1 MRKHYFLLCMT
12 FFLSSLQLSAQSFR
26 KEIDA
31 KPELRQAIILLI
43 PHRRDVLLRLLQAMF
58 LCIFHTMA
66 DTVRV
71 I

>member
-31 KPELRQAIILLI
+31 KPELSASNYLAY
-43 PHRRDVLLRLLQAMF
+43 PTPSGRLTAPP
-58 LCIFHTMA
+58 
-66 DTVRV
+66 
-71 I
+71 